1 MTSTLPPYPRLGEC
15 ISAMAGALDIKKV
28 GSDVGRFA
36 REGDFDWEKLGGVNT
51 NSVMP
56 SNA

>member
-1 MTSTLPPYPRLGEC
+1 
-15 ISAMAGALDIKKV
+15 MAGALDIKKV